1 MNSEVSKPFLI
12 VNASAG
18 SGKTYNL
25 VRNYLRLL
33 LSEDQDRAEIS
44 QIMAMTFTNKASIE
58 MKTRIMSDLNKLAH
72 GKEDSRAYREEIS
85 RFIGA
90 TPEAVQKRAR
100 TVLRKILHQ
109 YEDFNVMTIDKF
121 NLRLI
126 RSFSKDLDLPENFEI
141 SLDDTLIL
149 EKAIDELLS
158 NIDAR
163 NQTKLYL
170 LALNFAKS
178 NLEEENDWNLKKIL
192 LSKAKILTNEGYFR
206 IIKTLSRT
214 DFNQAQ
220 LDLWKLQFK
229 TEQELLQEKMR
240 TLKRLFHDTGVDSN
254 VFAGKSVTFKAIVFN
269 LELNP
274 EPIFFL
280 RESKR
285 TDANYSN
292 ILKTIDNGSET
303 QFAPAYLEF
312 LDFVNEKTAY
322 WIELDFKIQQ
332 FHLLAILKEL
342 AVGMDEIRNKESIIR
357 VSEFNKLVAE
367 LVQNEDAPFIYE
379 RLGSRFNHFFLDEFQ
394 DTSRLQW
401 LNIVPL
407 IHNSLA
413 GNYFNFIVGDPKQ
426 SIYRFKNGVAEQ
438 FIALPAIYNPEG
450 EPSIEQRSRF
460 FQQMGKV
467 EGLEDNWRSA
477 REIVEFN
484 NQFFQ
489 ELLAFLPENGKEF
502 YSHLK
507 QNPKGK
513 PGGYVEMIMLPQKE
527 INTTEFTNNQLLQ
540 WVEQCIADGYKPYE
554 ICVLGR
560 KKRDCNQYA
569 NFLKSKGY
577 QIVSSDSLLVNSDQ
591 YVQLAISYCK
601 WKVNR
606 FDFQRAMQFAY
617 FYFETLYPEN
627 SFEIY
632 NSCFREGTEG
642 DKTGMYF
649 REELFFENSRLNA
662 DFLDASFQN
671 IYSLLVDFLK
681 LLELDPIEDTY
692 LQQLLDLAY
701 QFDMSNGP
709 DLMDFI
715 HYYDKNETKFSVQL
729 SENEQAVQIMTAH
742 KSKGLEFPV
751 VIIPSFHFFTE
762 GNIQESFLMEINEHI
777 VETKMSKFEAAI
789 PEIKVEAEKE
799 DAAQKMDAINLLYVA
814 FTRPQDRLYAI
825 NLKGSRNSFYDKFNA
840 VFQQLF
846 PDAFEEGKMHLKFGE
861 IPEIKRHFKN
871 EAGEYSPTSIQQ
883 FLWFPEISIQPA
895 KEQADDSLT
904 AAQRIGKQFHFIME
918 KSQSKE
924 SAFSALRTGILKGQI
939 EQEFEE
945 TLTKLVNDAF
955 ANETLVAL
963 FDSGK
968 HLNERTLI
976 YDSKIKLRPDKLIVS
991 ENSTLVV
998 DFKTGERSVKH
1009 AEQVQ
1014 GYLRVLKEIGMPGI
1028 KGYLYYTEGLGLV
1041 EVPTEEELWG

>member
-1 MNSEVSKPFLI
+1 MNSDVSKPFLI

-33 LSEDQDRAEIS
+33 LSENENRAEIN

-58 MKTRIMSDLNKLAH
+58 MKSRIMSDLDKLAN
-72 GKEDSRAYREEIS
+72 GKEEAKSYLEEIS
-85 RFIGA
+85 RFVGT
-90 TPEAVQKRAR
+90 TPEVTQKKAR
-100 TVLRKILHQ
+100 LVLRKILHQ

-121 NLRLI
+121 NLKLI
-126 RSFSKDLDLPENFEI
+126 RSFARDLDLPENFEI

-158 NIDAR
+158 NIDAK
-163 NQTKLYL
+163 NQTKLYQ

-192 LSKAKILTNEGYFR
+192 LTKAKVLTNEGYFQ
-206 IIKTLSRT
+206 IIKTLTKT
-214 DFNQAQ
+214 DFKKEQ

-229 TEQELLQEKMR
+229 AEKEEL
-240 TLKRLFHDTGVDSN
+240 TARLNSLNRLLLDTGVDAN
-254 VFAGKSVTFKAIVFN
+254 VFAGKSTTFKPIIFN
-269 LELNP
+269 LQLNP
-274 EPIFFL
+274 ELIFFL
-280 RESKR
+280 KESKR
-285 TDANYSN
+285 TDANYAN
-292 ILKTIDNGSET
+292 IIKTIEEGKET
-303 QFAPAYLEF
+303 AFSNAYLKF
-312 LDFVNEKTAY
+312 LQFVAEKSAH

-342 AVGMDEIRNKESIIR
+342 ALSMDEIRNKESIIR

-407 IHNSLA
+407 IHNSLG

-438 FIALPAIYNPEG
+438 FIALPAIYNPEE
-450 EPSIEQRSRF
+450 EPSIAQRSLF
-460 FQQMGKV
+460 FQKMGTV

-477 REIVEFN
+477 EEIVNFN
-484 NQFFQ
+484 NQFFE
-489 ELLAFLPENGKEF
+489 ELLQFMPESGQEF
-502 YSHLK
+502 YKHLK

-513 PGGYVEMIMLPQKE
+513 KGGYVEMILNPQKN
-527 INTTEFTNNQLLQ
+527 IDTTKFTNNQLLL

-591 YVQLAISYCK
+591 FVQLAICYCK

-617 FYFETLYPEN
+617 FYFEILEKKDAFGTYGN
-627 SFEIY
+627 
-632 NSCFREGTEG
+632 CFRTN
-642 DKTGMYF
+642 DADRTVYF
-649 REELFFENSRLNA
+649 SEQLFFENSRLNA

-671 IYSLLVDFLK
+671 IYSLLVDFLM
-681 LLELDPIEDTY
+681 LVELDPIENTY

-709 DLMDFI
+709 DLMEFI
-715 HYYDKNETKFSVQL
+715 NYYEKNEGKFSVQL
-729 SENEQAVQIMTAH
+729 SENEQAIQIMTAH

-751 VIIPSFHFFTE
+751 VIIPSFNFFNE
-762 GNIQESFLMEINEHI
+762 GNNNDSYLMEINEHV
-777 VETKMSKFEAAI
+777 VETKMSKFETAI
-789 PEIKVEAEKE
+789 PAIQIEADKE

-825 NLKGSRNSFYDKFNA
+825 NLKGSRNSFYEKFNTI
-840 VFQQLF
+840 FKNLF
-846 PDAFEEGKMHLKFGE
+846 SDAYEEDALHLKFGE
-861 IPEIKRHFKN
+861 APEIKHHFRKHSTD
-871 EAGEYSPTSIQQ
+871 YSPQSIQN
-883 FLWFPEISIQPA
+883 FLWFPEISIQST
-895 KEQADDSLT
+895 KEQEEDSLT
-904 AAQRIGKQFHFIME
+904 TAQRIGKQFHFIME
-918 KSQSKE
+918 KSHSSE
-924 SAFSALRTGILKGQI
+924 TAFSALRTGLLKGDI
-939 EQEFEE
+939 EQDFEE
-945 TLTKLVNDAF
+945 ILVKLLEEAF
-955 ANETLVAL
+955 DNHLLVGL
-963 FDSGK
+963 FQGGK

-976 YDSKIKLRPDKLIVS
+976 FDSKTRLRPDKLIVS
-991 ENSTLVV
+991 DQQTVV
-998 DFKTGERSVKH
+998 IDFKTGEKSAKH
-1009 AEQVQ
+1009 EKQVQ
-1014 GYLRVLKEIGMPGI
+1014 DYMTVLQEIGMVNI
-1028 KGYLYYTEGLGLV
+1028 KGYLYYTGGVGLMDVSSGIV
-1041 EVPTEEELWG
+1041 

>member
-1 MNSEVSKPFLI
+1 MNSDVSKPFLI

-33 LSEDQDRAEIS
+33 LSENENRAEIS

-58 MKTRIMSDLNKLAH
+58 MKSRIMSDLNRLAN
-72 GKEDSRAYREEIS
+72 GKDEAKSYLEEIAEFVGTS
-85 RFIGA
+85 
-90 TPEAVQKRAR
+90 PEATQKKAR
-100 TVLRKILHQ
+100 LVLRKILHQ

-126 RSFSKDLDLPENFEI
+126 RSFARDLDLPESFEI

-158 NIDAR
+158 NIDAK
-163 NQTKLYL
+163 NQTKLYQ

-192 LSKAKILTNEGYFR
+192 LSKAKALTNEGYFQ
-206 IIKTLSRT
+206 IIKTLSKT
-214 DFNQAQ
+214 DFKKEQ

-229 TEQELLQEKMR
+229 AEKDELTIRLNS
-240 TLKRLFHDTGVDSN
+240 LNRLFLESN
-254 VFAGKSVTFKAIVFN
+254 VDANSFAGKSTTLKPILFN
-269 LELNP
+269 LQLNP

-280 RESKR
+280 KESKR
-285 TDANYSN
+285 TDANLAN
-292 ILKTIDNGSET
+292 ILKTVEEGKET
-303 QFAPAYLEF
+303 QFSPLYLEF
-312 LDFVNEKTAY
+312 LQFIAGKGSH

-342 AVGMDEIRNKESIIR
+342 ALSMDDIRNKESIIR

-379 RLGSRFNHFFLDEFQ
+379 RLGSKFNHFFLDEFQ

-407 IHNSLA
+407 IHNSL
-413 GNYFNFIVGDPKQ
+413 GSNYFNFIVGDPKQ

-438 FIALPAIYNPEG
+438 FIALPAIYNPEE
-450 EPSIEQRSRF
+450 EPSIALRSLF
-460 FQQMGKV
+460 FQKMGVV

-477 REIVEFN
+477 EEIVHFN
-484 NQFFQ
+484 NQFFE
-489 ELLAFLPENGKEF
+489 ELLQFMPESGQEF
-502 YSHLK
+502 YNHLK

-513 PGGYVEMIMLPQKE
+513 KGGSVELILNPKKD
-527 INTTEFTNNQLLQ
+527 IDVTKFTNDQLLE
-540 WVEQCIADGYKPYE
+540 WVEKCIADGYKPYE

-591 YVQLAISYCK
+591 FVQLAICYCK

-617 FYFETLYPEN
+617 FYFEILEKKDA
-627 SFEIY
+627 FETY
-632 NSCFREGTEG
+632 GNCFQINPS
-642 DKTGMYF
+642 DSKVYF
-649 REELFFENSRLNA
+649 SEQLFFESSRLNA

-671 IYSLLVDFLK
+671 IYSLLVDFLM
-681 LLELDPIEDTY
+681 LVELDPIENTY

-709 DLMDFI
+709 DLMEFI
-715 HYYDKNETKFSVQL
+715 NYYEKNEGKFSVQL
-729 SENEQAVQIMTAH
+729 SENEQAIQIMTAH

-751 VIIPSFHFFTE
+751 VIIPSFNFFNE
-762 GNIQESFLMEINEHI
+762 GNNNDSYLMEINEHI
-777 VETKMSKFEAAI
+777 VETKMSKFESVIPAI
-789 PEIKVEAEKE
+789 QLEADKE

-825 NLKGSRNSFYDKFNA
+825 NLKGSRNSFYEKFNTI
-840 VFQQLF
+840 FKNLF
-846 PDAFEEGKMHLKFGE
+846 PDSYEDDVFHLKLGTA
-861 IPEIKRHFKN
+861 PEIKHHFRKHSTN
-871 EAGEYSPTSIQQ
+871 YSPQSIQN
-883 FLWFPEISIQPA
+883 FLWFPEISIQST
-895 KEQADDSLT
+895 KEQEDDGLT
-904 AAQRIGKQFHFIME
+904 TAQRIGKQFHFIME
-918 KSQSKE
+918 KSHSNE
-924 SAFSALRTGILKGQI
+924 TAFSALKTGLLKGEI
-939 EQEFEE
+939 EQEFEGILIRLLE
-945 TLTKLVNDAF
+945 EAF
-955 ANETLVAL
+955 ANNLLLQL
-963 FDSGK
+963 FESGK

-976 YDSKIKLRPDKLIVS
+976 FDSKTRLRPDKLIVS
-991 ENSTLVV
+991 DQQTIVI
-998 DFKTGERSVKH
+998 DFKTGEKSAKH
-1009 AEQVQ
+1009 EKQVQ
-1014 GYLRVLKEIGMPGI
+1014 GYMSVLKEIGMSGI
-1028 KGYLYYTEGLGLV
+1028 KGYLYYTGGLGLV
-1041 EVPTEEELWG
+1041 EVSSVDLLNS

>member
-1 MNSEVSKPFLI
+1 MNSDVSKPFLI

-33 LSEDQDRAEIS
+33 LSENENRAEIS

-58 MKTRIMSDLNKLAH
+58 MKSRIMSDLNRLAN
-72 GKEDSRAYREEIS
+72 GKDEAKSYLEEIAV
-85 RFIGA
+85 FVGT
-90 TPEAVQKRAR
+90 TPEATQKKAR
-100 TVLRKILHQ
+100 LVLRKILHQ

-126 RSFSKDLDLPENFEI
+126 RSFARDLDLPESFEI

-158 NIDAR
+158 NIDAK
-163 NQTKLYL
+163 NQTKLYQ

-192 LSKAKILTNEGYFR
+192 LSKAKALTNEGYFQ
-206 IIKTLSRT
+206 IIKTLSKT
-214 DFNQAQ
+214 DFKKEQ

-229 TEQELLQEKMR
+229 AEKDELTIRLNS
-240 TLKRLFHDTGVDSN
+240 LNRLFLESN
-254 VFAGKSVTFKAIVFN
+254 VDANNFAGKSTTLKPIVFN
-269 LELNP
+269 LQLNT

-280 RESKR
+280 KESKR
-285 TDANYSN
+285 TDANLAN
-292 ILKTIDNGSET
+292 ILKTVEEGKET
-303 QFAPAYLEF
+303 QFSPAYLDF
-312 LDFVNEKTAY
+312 LQFIAEKGSY

-342 AVGMDEIRNKESIIR
+342 ALSMDDIRNKESIIR

-379 RLGSRFNHFFLDEFQ
+379 RLGSKFNHFFLDEFQ

-407 IHNSLA
+407 IHNSL
-413 GNYFNFIVGDPKQ
+413 GSNYFNFIVGDPKQ

-438 FIALPAIYNPEG
+438 FIALPAIYNPEE
-450 EPSIEQRSRF
+450 EPSIALRSLF
-460 FQQMGKV
+460 FQKMGIV

-477 REIVEFN
+477 EEIVNFN
-484 NQFFQ
+484 NLFFQ
-489 ELLAFLPENGKEF
+489 ELLQFMPESGQEF
-502 YSHLK
+502 YQHLK

-513 PGGYVEMIMLPQKE
+513 KGGSVELILNPKKD
-527 INTTEFTNNQLLQ
+527 IDVTAFTNDQLLK

-591 YVQLAISYCK
+591 FVQLAICYCK

-617 FYFETLYPEN
+617 FYFEILDKKDAFDTYG
-627 SFEIY
+627 
-632 NSCFREGTEG
+632 SCFQINPS
-642 DKTGMYF
+642 DSKVYF
-649 REELFFENSRLNA
+649 SEQLFFESSRLNA
-662 DFLDASFQN
+662 EFLDASFQN
-671 IYSLLVDFLK
+671 IYSLLVDFLM
-681 LLELDPIEDTY
+681 LVELDPIENTY

-709 DLMDFI
+709 DLMEFI
-715 HYYDKNETKFSVQL
+715 NYYEKNEGKFSVQL
-729 SENEQAVQIMTAH
+729 SENEQAIQIMTAH

-751 VIIPSFHFFTE
+751 VIIPSFNFFNE
-762 GNIQESFLMEINEHI
+762 GNNNDSYLMEINEHI
-777 VETKMSKFEAAI
+777 VETKMSKFESAI
-789 PEIKVEAEKE
+789 PAIQLEADKE

-825 NLKGSRNSFYDKFNA
+825 NLKGSRNSFYEKFNTI
-840 VFQQLF
+840 FKNLF
-846 PDAFEEGKMHLKFGE
+846 PDSYEDDILHLRLGTAPK
-861 IPEIKRHFKN
+861 IKHHFRKHSTN
-871 EAGEYSPTSIQQ
+871 YSPQSIQN
-883 FLWFPEISIQPA
+883 FLWFPEISIQST
-895 KEQADDSLT
+895 KEQEDDGLT
-904 AAQRIGKQFHFIME
+904 TAQRIGKQFHFIME
-918 KSQSKE
+918 KSHSGE
-924 SAFSALRTGILKGQI
+924 TAFSALQTGLLKGEI
-939 EQEFEE
+939 EQEFEGI
-945 TLTKLVNDAF
+945 LIKLLEEAF
-955 ANETLVAL
+955 ANNLLVQL
-963 FDSGK
+963 FESGK

-976 YDSKIKLRPDKLIVS
+976 FDSKTRLRPDKLIVS
-991 ENSTLVV
+991 DQRTIVI
-998 DFKTGERSVKH
+998 DFKTGEKSAKHEKQVYGYMSV
-1009 AEQVQ
+1009 
-1014 GYLRVLKEIGMPGI
+1014 LREIGMPEI
-1028 KGYLYYTEGLGLV
+1028 KGYLYYTGGLGLV
-1041 EVPTEEELWG
+1041 EVSSVDLLNS

>member
-1 MNSEVSKPFLI
+1 MNPDVSKPFLI

-33 LSEDQDRAEIS
+33 LSENEDRAEIS

-58 MKTRIMSDLNKLAH
+58 MKSRIMSDLNKLAN
-72 GKEDSRAYREEIS
+72 GKEDAKTYLEDIA
-85 RFIGA
+85 RFVEA
-90 TPEAVQKRAR
+90 EPETIRKRAQL
-100 TVLRKILHQ
+100 VLRKILHQ

-121 NLRLI
+121 NLKLI
-126 RSFSKDLDLPENFEI
+126 RSFARDLDLPENFEI

-158 NIDAR
+158 SIDAK
-163 NQTKLYL
+163 NQTKLYQ

-192 LSKAKILTNEGYFR
+192 LSKAKVLTNEGYFQIVR
-206 IIKTLSRT
+206 TLSKT
-214 DFNQAQ
+214 DFQKEQ

-229 TEQELLQEKMR
+229 AEKEELMI
-240 TLKRLFHDTGVDSN
+240 RLNSLNRLLLDTGIDAS
-254 VFAGKSVTFKAIVFN
+254 VFAGKSTTFKPIQFN
-269 LELNP
+269 LQLNP

-280 RESKR
+280 KESKR
-285 TDANYSN
+285 TDANYNN
-292 ILKTIDNGSET
+292 ILKTVEEGKET
-303 QFAPAYLEF
+303 QFAPAYLDF
-312 LDFVNEKTAY
+312 LQFIADKSAS

-342 AVGMDEIRNKESIIR
+342 ALSMDDIRSKESIIR

-407 IHNSLA
+407 IHNSL
-413 GNYFNFIVGDPKQ
+413 GSNHFNFIVGDPKQ

-438 FIALPAIYNPEG
+438 FIALPAIYNPEE
-450 EPSIEQRSRF
+450 EPAIAQRSLF
-460 FQQMGKV
+460 FQKMGTV
-467 EGLEDNWRSA
+467 DGLEDNWRSA
-477 REIVEFN
+477 EEIVRFN
-484 NQFFQ
+484 NLFFT
-489 ELLAFLPENGKEF
+489 ELLPFMPENGQEF
-502 YSHLK
+502 YQHLK

-513 PGGYVEMIMLPQKE
+513 KGGYVEMILNPQKG
-527 INTTEFTNNQLLQ
+527 IDTTQYTNDQLLK

-554 ICVLGR
+554 ICILGR

-577 QIVSSDSLLVNSDQ
+577 QIVSSDSLLVNSDH

-617 FYFETLYPEN
+617 FYFEILGNDNAFGTYED
-627 SFEIY
+627 
-632 NSCFREGTEG
+632 CFVEMEPGS
-642 DKTGMYF
+642 KTVYF
-649 REELFFENSRLNA
+649 SEQRFFDSSNLNA

-671 IYSLLVDFLK
+671 IYALLVDFF
-681 LLELDPIEDTY
+681 LLVQLDPIENTY

-709 DLMDFI
+709 DLMEFI
-715 HYYDKNETKFSVQL
+715 HYYTKNEGKFSVQL
-729 SENEQAVQIMTAH
+729 SENEQAIQIMTAH

-751 VIIPSFHFFTE
+751 VIIPSFNFFNE
-762 GNIQESFLMEINEHI
+762 GNNNDTYLMEINEHI
-777 VETKMSKFEAAI
+777 VETKMSKFETSI
-789 PEIKVEAEKE
+789 PSIRIEAEKE

-814 FTRPQDRLYAI
+814 FTRPKDRLYGI
-825 NLKGSRNSFYDKFNA
+825 NLKGSRNSFYDKFNTI
-840 VFQQLF
+840 FTNLF
-846 PDAFEEGKMHLKFGE
+846 PEAYEESLLHLKFGE
-861 IPEIKRHFKN
+861 IPEIKHHSGKQATN
-871 EAGEYSPTSIQQ
+871 YSPQSIQN
-883 FLWFPEISIQPA
+883 FLWFPEISIQSA
-895 KEQADDSLT
+895 KEQEDDSLT
-904 AAQRIGKQFHFIME
+904 TAQRIGKQFHFIME
-918 KSQSKE
+918 KSHSKE
-924 SAFSALRTGILKGQI
+924 TALYALKTGVLKGEI

-945 TLTKLVNDAF
+945 ILVTLLEEAF
-955 ANETLVAL
+955 AHSLLLEL
-963 FDSGK
+963 FESGK

-976 YDSKIKLRPDKLIVS
+976 FDSKTRLRPDKLIVS
-991 ENSTLVV
+991 DEQTVV
-998 DFKTGERSVKH
+998 IDFKTGEKSTKH
-1009 AEQVQ
+1009 EKQVQ
-1014 GYLRVLKEIGMPGI
+1014 GYMHVLNEIGMPKI
-1028 KGYLYYTEGLGLV
+1028 KGYLYYTGGLGLL
-1041 EVPTEEELWG
+1041 EVTSLNIPNS

>member
-1 MNSEVSKPFLI
+1 MNSDVNKPFLI

-33 LSEDQDRAEIS
+33 LSENDDRAEIS

-58 MKTRIMSDLNKLAH
+58 MKSRIMSDLNKLAN
-72 GKEDSRAYREEIS
+72 GKEDVNGYLEEIAV
-85 RFIGA
+85 FVGT
-90 TPEAVQKRAR
+90 TPEAIRKRAR
-100 TVLRKILHQ
+100 IVLRKILHQ

-126 RSFSKDLDLPENFEI
+126 RSFARDLELPETFEI

-158 NIDAR
+158 NIDAK
-163 NQTKLYL
+163 NQTKLYQ

-192 LSKAKILTNEGYFR
+192 LSKAKILTNEGYFQ
-206 IIKTLSRT
+206 IIKTLSKT
-214 DFNQAQ
+214 DFKKEQ
-220 LDLWKLQFK
+220 LDLWKLQFR
-229 TEQELLQEKMR
+229 TEKEEL
-240 TLKRLFHDTGVDSN
+240 TIRLNSLNRLLLESGIDAN
-254 VFAGKSVTFKAIVFN
+254 AFAGKSVTFNAIVFN
-269 LELNP
+269 LQLTA
-274 EPIFFL
+274 EPILFL
-280 RESKR
+280 KESKR
-285 TDANYSN
+285 TDANLKN
-292 ILKTIDNGSET
+292 ILKTMEEGKET
-303 QFAPAYLEF
+303 QFSPVYLEF
-312 LDFVNEKTAY
+312 LQYINEKTAS

-342 AVGMDEIRNKESIIR
+342 ALSMDDIRNKESIIR

-379 RLGSRFNHFFLDEFQ
+379 RLGSKFNHFFLDEFQ

-407 IHNSLA
+407 IHNSLG

-438 FIALPAIYNPEG
+438 FIALPAIYNPEE
-450 EPSIEQRSRF
+450 EPSIQLRSQF
-460 FQQMGKV
+460 FQKMGTV

-477 REIVEFN
+477 EEIVNFN
-484 NQFFQ
+484 NRFFE
-489 ELLAFLPENGKEF
+489 ELLPFMPESGQEF
-502 YSHLK
+502 YAHLK

-513 PGGYVEMIMLPQKE
+513 KDGYVEILLNPQKDLD
-527 INTTEFTNNQLLQ
+527 TAKFTNSQLLK
-540 WVEQCIADGYKPYE
+540 WVQQCIADGYKPHE

-569 NFLKSKGY
+569 NFLKSRGY

-591 YVQLAISYCK
+591 FVQLAICYCK

-617 FYFETLYPEN
+617 FYFEILGKKDAFKTYGD
-627 SFEIY
+627 
-632 NSCFREGTEG
+632 CFWT
-642 DKTGMYF
+642 DADSKVYF
-649 REELFFENSRLNA
+649 SEQLFFENSRLNA

-671 IYSLLVDFLK
+671 IYSLLVDFLM
-681 LLELDPIEDTY
+681 LVNLDSIENTY

-709 DLMDFI
+709 DLMEFI
-715 HYYDKNETKFSVQL
+715 NYYEKNKSKFSVQL
-729 SENEQAVQIMTAH
+729 SENEQAIQIMTAH

-751 VIIPSFHFFTE
+751 VIIPSFNFFNE
-762 GNIQESFLMEINEHI
+762 GNNNDSFLMEINEHI
-777 VETKMSKFEAAI
+777 VETKMSKFESAI
-789 PEIKVEAEKE
+789 PAIRAEAEKE

-825 NLKGSRNSFYDKFNA
+825 NLKGSRNSFYDKFHTILTN
-840 VFQQLF
+840 LF
-846 PDAFEEGKMHLKFGE
+846 PESEEEGVFHLKFGE
-861 IPEIKRHFKN
+861 TPEIKHHSRKN
-871 EAGEYSPTSIQQ
+871 TSDYSPESIQN
-883 FLWFPEISIQPA
+883 FLWFPEISIQST
-895 KEQADDSLT
+895 KEQEEDSLT
-904 AAQRIGKQFHFIME
+904 TEQRIGKQFHFIME
-918 KSQSKE
+918 KSHSRE
-924 SAFSALRTGILKGQI
+924 TAFSALKTGLLKGEI
-939 EQEFEE
+939 EQDFEE
-945 TLTKLVNDAF
+945 TLFRLLEEAFKNKL
-955 ANETLVAL
+955 LVQL
-963 FDSGK
+963 FESGK

-976 YDSKIKLRPDKLIVS
+976 FDSKTRLRPDKLIVS
-991 ENSTLVV
+991 DQQTIVI
-998 DFKTGERSVKH
+998 DFKTGEKSDKH
-1009 AEQVQ
+1009 EKQVQ
-1014 GYLRVLKEIGMPGI
+1014 GYMNVLQQIGMMNI
-1028 KGYLYYTEGLGLV
+1028 KGYLYYSGELGLV
-1041 EVPTEEELWG
+1041 EVSRIELFL

>member
-1 MNSEVSKPFLI
+1 MNSDVNKPFLI

-33 LSEDQDRAEIS
+33 LSENENRAEIS

-58 MKTRIMSDLNKLAH
+58 MKSRIMSDLNRLAN
-72 GKEDSRAYREEIS
+72 GKSEAKSYLEEIAGFVGTS
-85 RFIGA
+85 
-90 TPEAVQKRAR
+90 PESIQKKAR
-100 TVLRKILHQ
+100 LVLRKILHQ

-126 RSFSKDLDLPENFEI
+126 RSFARDLDLPDSFEI

-158 NIDAR
+158 NIDAK
-163 NQTKLYL
+163 NQTKLYQ

-192 LSKAKILTNEGYFR
+192 LSKAKALTNEGYFQ
-206 IIKTLSRT
+206 IIKTLSKT
-214 DFNQAQ
+214 DFKKEQ

-229 TEQELLQEKMR
+229 TEKDEL
-240 TLKRLFHDTGVDSN
+240 TIRLNSLNRLLLETGIDAN
-254 VFAGKSVTFKAIVFN
+254 TFAGKSTTFKPILFN
-269 LELNP
+269 LQLNP

-280 RESKR
+280 KESKR
-285 TDANYSN
+285 TEANYGN
-292 ILKTIDNGSET
+292 ILKTIEEGKET
-303 QFAPAYLEF
+303 QFSPIYLEF
-312 LDFVNEKTAY
+312 LQFIAEKSSY

-342 AVGMDEIRNKESIIR
+342 ALSMDDIRNKESIIR

-379 RLGSRFNHFFLDEFQ
+379 RLGSKFNHFFLDEFQ

-407 IHNSLA
+407 IHNSL
-413 GNYFNFIVGDPKQ
+413 GSNYFNFIVGDPKQ

-438 FIALPAIYNPEG
+438 FIALPAIYNPEE
-450 EPSIEQRSRF
+450 EPSIALRSLF
-460 FQQMGKV
+460 FQKMGTV

-477 REIVEFN
+477 EQIVDFN
-484 NQFFQ
+484 NQFFE
-489 ELLAFLPENGKEF
+489 ELLQFMPETGQEF
-502 YSHLK
+502 YKHLK

-513 PGGYVEMIMLPQKE
+513 KGGYVELILNPKKDIE
-527 INTTEFTNNQLLQ
+527 PTKFTNNQLLE

-591 YVQLAISYCK
+591 FVQLSICYCK

-617 FYFETLYPEN
+617 FYFEILEKKDA
-627 SFEIY
+627 FETY
-632 NSCFREGTEG
+632 GNCFQINPS
-642 DKTGMYF
+642 DSKVYF
-649 REELFFENSRLNA
+649 SEQLFFESSRLNA

-671 IYSLLVDFLK
+671 IYSLLVDFLM
-681 LLELDPIEDTY
+681 LVELDPIENTY

-709 DLMDFI
+709 DLMEFI
-715 HYYDKNETKFSVQL
+715 NYYEKNEGKFSVQL
-729 SENEQAVQIMTAH
+729 SENEHAIQIMTAH

-751 VIIPSFHFFTE
+751 VIIPSFNFFNE
-762 GNIQESFLMEINEHI
+762 GNNNDSYLMEINEHI
-777 VETKMSKFEAAI
+777 VETKMSKFETAI
-789 PEIKVEAEKE
+789 PAIQVEAEKE

-825 NLKGSRNSFYDKFNA
+825 NLKGSRNSFYEKFNTI
-840 VFQQLF
+840 FKNLF
-846 PDAFEEGKMHLKFGE
+846 PDSYEDDSLHLKLGTF
-861 IPEIKRHFKN
+861 PEIKHPFRN
-871 EAGEYSPTSIQQ
+871 QSTNYSPQSIQN
-883 FLWFPEISIQPA
+883 FLWFPEISIQST
-895 KEQADDSLT
+895 KEQEDDGLT
-904 AAQRIGKQFHFIME
+904 TAQRVGKQFHFIME
-918 KSQSKE
+918 KSHSNE
-924 SAFSALRTGILKGQI
+924 TAFSALKTGLLKGEI
-939 EQEFEE
+939 EQEFEGI
-945 TLTKLVNDAF
+945 LMKLLEEAF
-955 ANETLVAL
+955 SNNLLVQL
-963 FDSGK
+963 FESGK

-976 YDSKIKLRPDKLIVS
+976 FDSKTRLRPDKLIVS
-991 ENSTLVV
+991 DQHTIVI
-998 DFKTGERSVKH
+998 DFKTGEKSVKH
-1009 AEQVQ
+1009 EKQVL
-1014 GYLRVLKEIGMPGI
+1014 GYMTVLKEIGMAGI
-1028 KGYLYYTEGLGLV
+1028 KGYLYYTGGLGLV
-1041 EVPTEEELWG
+1041 EISSADLLNS

>member
-1 MNSEVSKPFLI
+1 MNSDVSKPFLI

-33 LSEDQDRAEIS
+33 LSENENRAEIS

-58 MKTRIMSDLNKLAH
+58 MKSRIMSDLNRLAN
-72 GKEDSRAYREEIS
+72 GKDEAKSYLEEIAA
-85 RFIGA
+85 FVGT
-90 TPEAVQKRAR
+90 TPEATQKKAR
-100 TVLRKILHQ
+100 LVLRKILHQ

-126 RSFSKDLDLPENFEI
+126 RSFARDLDLPDSFEI

-158 NIDAR
+158 NIDAK
-163 NQTKLYL
+163 NQTKLYQ

-192 LSKAKILTNEGYFR
+192 LSKAKALTNEGYFQ
-206 IIKTLSRT
+206 IIKTLSKT
-214 DFNQAQ
+214 DFKKEQ

-229 TEQELLQEKMR
+229 AEKDELTIRLNS
-240 TLKRLFHDTGVDSN
+240 LNRLFLETGIDANS
-254 VFAGKSVTFKAIVFN
+254 FAGKSTTFNPIVFN
-269 LELNP
+269 LQLNP

-280 RESKR
+280 KESKR
-285 TDANYSN
+285 TEANLKN
-292 ILKTIDNGSET
+292 ILKTIEEGKET
-303 QFAPAYLEF
+303 RFSPLYLEF
-312 LDFVNEKTAY
+312 LQFITEKSSY

-342 AVGMDEIRNKESIIR
+342 ALSMDDIRNKESIIR

-379 RLGSRFNHFFLDEFQ
+379 RLGSKFNHFFLDEFQ

-407 IHNSLA
+407 IHNSL
-413 GNYFNFIVGDPKQ
+413 GSNYFNFIVGDPKQ

-438 FIALPAIYNPEG
+438 FIALPAIYNPEE
-450 EPSIEQRSRF
+450 EPSIALRSLF
-460 FQQMGKV
+460 FQKMGTV

-477 REIVEFN
+477 AEIVHFN
-484 NQFFQ
+484 NQFFE
-489 ELLAFLPENGKEF
+489 ELLQFMPESGQEF
-502 YSHLK
+502 YKHLK

-513 PGGYVEMIMLPQKE
+513 KGGSVELILNPRKD
-527 INTTEFTNNQLLQ
+527 IDTTKFTNDQLLE
-540 WVEQCIADGYKPYE
+540 WVEQCITDGYKPYE

-591 YVQLAISYCK
+591 FVQLAICYCK

-617 FYFETLYPEN
+617 FYFEILEKKDAFDTYGN
-627 SFEIY
+627 
-632 NSCFREGTEG
+632 CFQINPS
-642 DKTGMYF
+642 DSKVYF
-649 REELFFENSRLNA
+649 SEQLFFESSRLNA

-671 IYSLLVDFLK
+671 IYSLLVDFLM
-681 LLELDPIEDTY
+681 LVELDPIENTY

-709 DLMDFI
+709 DLMEFI
-715 HYYDKNETKFSVQL
+715 NYYEKNEGKFSVQL
-729 SENEQAVQIMTAH
+729 SENEQAIQIMTAH

-751 VIIPSFHFFTE
+751 VIIPSFNFFNE
-762 GNIQESFLMEINEHI
+762 GNNNDSYLMEINEHI
-777 VETKMSKFEAAI
+777 VETKMSKFETAI
-789 PEIKVEAEKE
+789 PAIQVEANKE

-825 NLKGSRNSFYDKFNA
+825 NLKGSRNSFYEKFNTI
-840 VFQQLF
+840 FKNLF
-846 PDAFEEGKMHLKFGE
+846 PDSYEDDVLHLKLGTA
-861 IPEIKRHFKN
+861 PEIKHHYRKHSTN
-871 EAGEYSPTSIQQ
+871 YSPQSIQN
-883 FLWFPEISIQPA
+883 FLWFPEISIQST
-895 KEQADDSLT
+895 KEQEDDGLT
-904 AAQRIGKQFHFIME
+904 TAQRVGKQFHFIME
-918 KSQSKE
+918 KSHSSE
-924 SAFSALRTGILKGQI
+924 TAFSALKTGLLKGEI
-939 EQEFEE
+939 EQEFEGI
-945 TLTKLVNDAF
+945 LIKLLEEAF
-955 ANETLVAL
+955 ANNLLLQL
-963 FDSGK
+963 FESGK

-976 YDSKIKLRPDKLIVS
+976 FDSKTRLRPDKLIVS
-991 ENSTLVV
+991 DQQTVV
-998 DFKTGERSVKH
+998 IDFKTGEKSTKH
-1009 AEQVQ
+1009 EKQVQ
-1014 GYLRVLKEIGMPGI
+1014 GYMTVLREIGMSGI
-1028 KGYLYYTEGLGLV
+1028 KGYLYYTGGLGLV
-1041 EVPTEEELWG
+1041 EVSSADLLNS

>member
-1 MNSEVSKPFLI
+1 MNSDVSKPFLI

-33 LSEDQDRAEIS
+33 LSENENRAEIS

-58 MKTRIMSDLNKLAH
+58 MKSRIMSDLNKLAH
-72 GKEDSRAYREEIS
+72 GKEEAKGYLEEIAG
-85 RFIGA
+85 FVGT
-90 TPEAVQKRAR
+90 TPELIQKRAQL
-100 TVLRKILHQ
+100 VLRKILHQ

-121 NLRLI
+121 NLKLI
-126 RSFSKDLDLPENFEI
+126 RSFARDLDLPDNFEI

-158 NIDAR
+158 NIDAK
-163 NQTKLYL
+163 NQTKLYQ

-192 LSKAKILTNEGYFR
+192 LTKANVLTNEGYFQ
-206 IIKTLSRT
+206 IIKTLAKT
-214 DFNQAQ
+214 DFKKEQ

-229 TEQELLQEKMR
+229 AEKDEL
-240 TLKRLFHDTGVDSN
+240 TIRLNALNRLLLETGVDAN
-254 VFAGKSVTFKAIVFN
+254 FFAGKSTTFKAIVFN
-269 LELNP
+269 LQLNP
-274 EPIFFL
+274 ELIYFL
-280 RESKR
+280 KESKR
-285 TDANYSN
+285 TDANYAN
-292 ILKTIDNGSET
+292 IVKTIEEGKET
-303 QFAPAYLEF
+303 SFSSAYLEF
-312 LDFVNEKTAY
+312 LQFIAAKSAS

-342 AVGMDEIRNKESIIR
+342 TLSMDEIRNKESIIR

-407 IHNSLA
+407 IHNSL
-413 GNYFNFIVGDPKQ
+413 GSNHFNFIVGDPKQ

-438 FIALPAIYNPEG
+438 FIALPAIYNPEE
-450 EPSIEQRSRF
+450 EPSIALRSLF
-460 FQQMGKV
+460 FEKMGTV
-467 EGLEDNWRSA
+467 DGLEDNWRSA
-477 REIVEFN
+477 EKIVDFN
-484 NQFFQ
+484 NQFFE
-489 ELLAFLPENGKEF
+489 ELLQFMPENGQEF
-502 YSHLK
+502 YKHLK

-513 PGGYVEMIMLPQKE
+513 KDGFVEILMNPRKE
-527 INTTEFTNNQLLQ
+527 IDTTEFTNNQLLL
-540 WVEQCIADGYKPYE
+540 WVEQCISDGYKPYE

-591 YVQLAISYCK
+591 FVQLAICYCK

-617 FYFETLYPEN
+617 FYFEILEKKDAFKTYGNCFETLD
-627 SFEIY
+627 SD
-632 NSCFREGTEG
+632 T
-642 DKTGMYF
+642 KTVYF
-649 REELFFENSRLNA
+649 SEQLFFESSRLNA

-671 IYSLLVDFLK
+671 IYALLVDFLM
-681 LLELDPIEDTY
+681 LVELDPIENTY

-709 DLMDFI
+709 DLMEFI
-715 HYYDKNETKFSVQL
+715 HYYEKNEWKFSVQL
-729 SENEQAVQIMTAH
+729 SENEQAIQIMTAH

-751 VIIPSFHFFTE
+751 VIIPSFNFFNE
-762 GNIQESFLMEINEHI
+762 GNTNDSYLMEINEHI
-777 VETKMSKFEAAI
+777 VETKMSKFEATIPAI
-789 PEIKVEAEKE
+789 QIEADKE

-825 NLKGSRNSFYDKFNA
+825 NLKGSKNSFYEKFNTI
-840 VFQQLF
+840 FKNLF
-846 PDAFEEGKMHLKFGE
+846 PDAYEEDVLHLKFGTL
-861 IPEIKRHFKN
+861 PEIKHPGRKRTTD
-871 EAGEYSPTSIQQ
+871 YSPQSIQN
-883 FLWFPEISIQPA
+883 FLWFPEISIQSA
-895 KEQADDSLT
+895 KEQEDDSLT
-904 AAQRIGKQFHFIME
+904 TAQRIGKQFHFIME
-918 KSQSKE
+918 KSHSNE
-924 SAFSALRTGILKGQI
+924 TAFSALKTGILKGEI

-945 TLTKLVNDAF
+945 I
-955 ANETLVAL
+955 LVAL
-963 FDSGK
+963 LEEAFSNTLLVELFESGK

-976 YDSKIKLRPDKLIVS
+976 FDSKTRLRPDKLIVS
-991 ENSTLVV
+991 DKQTVV
-998 DFKTGERSVKH
+998 IDFKTGEKSTKH
-1009 AEQVQ
+1009 EKQVQ
-1014 GYLRVLKEIGMPGI
+1014 GYMTVLVEIGMPQV
-1028 KGYLYYTEGLGLV
+1028 KGYLYYTGGLGLV
-1041 EVPTEEELWG
+1041 EVSSANLLNL

>member
-1 MNSEVSKPFLI
+1 MNSEVSKPLLV

-33 LSEDQDRAEIS
+33 LSENENRAEIS

-72 GKEDSRAYREEIS
+72 GNTESQAYLEEIS
-85 RFIGA
+85 KFVGT
-90 TPEAVQKRAR
+90 TPEVTQKKAQL
-100 TVLRKILHQ
+100 VLRKILHQ

-158 NIDAR
+158 NIDSK
-163 NQTKLYL
+163 NQTKLYQ

-192 LSKAKILTNEGYFR
+192 LSKAKVLTNEGYFQ
-206 IIKTLSRT
+206 IVKTLSKT
-214 DFNQAQ
+214 DFKKEQ

-229 TEQELLQEKMR
+229 AEKELLADKLNE
-240 TLKRLFHDTGVDSN
+240 LKRLLHDSGVDSN
-254 VFAGKSVTFKAIVFN
+254 AFAGKTTTFKPIAFN
-269 LELNP
+269 LSLPP
-274 EPIFFL
+274 EPIPFL
-280 RESKR
+280 KESKR

-292 ILKTIDNGSET
+292 ILKTIENGSET
-303 QFAPAYLEF
+303 QFAPKYLEF
-312 LDFVNEKTAY
+312 LQFINEKTAF
-322 WIELDFKIQQ
+322 WIDLDFKIQQ

-342 AVGMDEIRNKESIIR
+342 ALSMDQIRNQESIIR

-407 IHNSLA
+407 VHNSL
-413 GNYFNFIVGDPKQ
+413 GSNYFNFIVGDPKQ

-438 FIALPAIYNPEG
+438 FIALPAIYNPEE
-450 EPSIEQRSRF
+450 EPSIAQRSRF

-477 REIVEFN
+477 KKIVEFN
-484 NQFFQ
+484 NQFFR
-489 ELLAFLPENGKEF
+489 ELLAYLPESGKEF
-502 YSHLK
+502 YSNLK

-513 PGGYVEMIMLPQKE
+513 NGGYVEMIMLPQRE
-527 INTTEFTNNQLLQ
+527 INTTEFTNNQLLL
-540 WVEQCIADGYKPYE
+540 WVEQCISDGYKPYE
-554 ICVLGR
+554 ICILGR

-591 YVQLAISYCK
+591 YVQLAICYCK

-617 FYFETLYPEN
+617 FYFETLGSKT
-627 SFEIY
+627 SFSTY
-632 NSCFREGTEG
+632 NDCFEEVIEEDSKGT
-642 DKTGMYF
+642 YF
-649 REELFFENSRLNA
+649 SERLFFESSRLNA

-681 LLELDPIEDTY
+681 LMDLDPIENTY

-715 HYYDKNETKFSVQL
+715 NYYDKNETKFSVQL
-729 SENEQAVQIMTAH
+729 SENEQAIQIMTAH

-751 VIIPSFHFFTE
+751 VIIPSFNFFNE
-762 GNIQESFLMEINEHI
+762 GNNNDAFLMEIDDHI
-777 VETKMSKFEAAI
+777 VETKMTKFESAI
-789 PEIKVEAEKE
+789 PKIKAEAEKE
-799 DAAQKMDAINLLYVA
+799 EAAQKMDAINLLYVA
-814 FTRPQDRLYAI
+814 FTRPQDRLYGI
-825 NLKGSRNSFYDKFNA
+825 NLKGSRNSFYDKFNSI
-840 VFQQLF
+840 FHELF
-846 PDAFEEGKMHLKFGE
+846 PDAFEDGKLHLKFGE
-861 IPEIKRHFKN
+861 IPEIKHHSKN
-871 EAGEYSPTSIQQ
+871 QSTDYSPQSIQN
-883 FLWFPEISIQPA
+883 FLWFPEISIQPT
-895 KEQADDSLT
+895 KEQIDDSLT
-904 AAQRIGKQFHFIME
+904 SAQRVGKQFHFIME
-918 KSQSKE
+918 KSHSKE
-924 SAFSALRTGILKGQI
+924 SAFSALHTGILKGQI
-939 EQEFEE
+939 EQEFESV
-945 TLTKLVNDAF
+945 LTELLIEAFENKKLV
-955 ANETLVAL
+955 EL

-976 YDSKIKLRPDKLIVS
+976 FDSKTKLRPDKLIVS

-998 DFKTGERSVKH
+998 DFKTGERSKKH
-1009 AEQVQ
+1009 EEQVA
-1014 GYLRVLKEIGMPGI
+1014 GYLSVLKEIGMPGI
-1028 KGYLYYTEGLGLV
+1028 KGYLYYTGGLGLV
-1041 EVPTEEELWG
+1041 EISGEDLWSL